1 MSENMSISDGTF
13 SLGWLWAETLFL
25 RPSGRC
31 RCGRNFLPSCPAW
44 SPNLSSCQ
52 SFPSEASKSFQVFNT
67 SRLMLLSEQ
76 RLLRY
81 QHQSP
86 WQSTLAQSF
95 CGATLDKHREHRDQR
110 NIATLQLH
118 LTHAQ
123 VLPAPAPTLA
133 PVDQFGLNE
142 RLIHTCSKITVH
154 QSNTASKCGYRS
166 IIYINLQRNRILLN
180 VPEGY
185 PPSL

>member
-1 MSENMSISDGTF
+1 MVPSVWGDCGQKLFSSDHQADAAA
-13 SLGWLWAETLFL
+13 AEIF
-25 RPSGRC
+25 
-31 RCGRNFLPSCPAW
+31 CPAALPI
-44 SPNLSSCQ
+44 SESFFLSKL
-52 SFPSEASKSFQVFNT
+52 SFRSFQVIP
-67 SRLMLLSEQ
+67 SLQ
-76 RLLRY
+76 YVQIDAALLRY

-154 QSNTASKCGYRS
+154 QPNTASKCGYRS
-166 IIYINLQRNRILLN
+166 I
-180 VPEGY
+180 
-185 PPSL
+185 